1 MNSSSSGSGFA
12 DVMKDMKANPSF
24 AQREKDTSVHSVES
38 IPKRGTEG
46 IFQPPKLKP
55 VRQASLPESNAS
67 SIYNRRS
74 SEPTADFLNQT
85 RKNVAA
91 ELDR

>member
-1 MNSSSSGSGFA
+1 MNNSSSGSGFA

-46 IFQPPKLKP
+46 IFQPPKL
-55 VRQASLPESNAS
+55 
-67 SIYNRRS
+67 
-74 SEPTADFLNQT
+74 
-85 RKNVAA
+85 
-91 ELDR
+91 